1 MAYEVF
7 DQESLY
13 QSAKDKS
20 NVTTIMSH
28 IKKYSLSKLNRYF
41 IEFTL
46 PQAVLNYI
54 STRDKT
60 FTRSQQDP
68 RINLIK
74 LNCIQVTYP
83 QKNFTF
89 SDTTSSAHEERV
101 PLSYDLSPISLSF
114 YAFADMKEKL
124 IFDYWMDLILS
135 PKERTVMFLDEIVC
149 PELRIIQMDAK
160 NVPKYG
166 VKLQKVLPSQVTAI
180 QLDSQASELP
190 IRVDVTLAYM
200 YLENFDYQV
209 EDYS

>member
-1 MAYEVF
+1 
-7 DQESLY
+7 
-13 QSAKDKS
+13 
-20 NVTTIMSH
+20 
-28 IKKYSLSKLNRYF
+28 
-41 IEFTL
+41 
-46 PQAVLNYI
+46 
-54 STRDKT
+54 
-60 FTRSQQDP
+60 
-68 RINLIK
+68 
-74 LNCIQVTYP
+74 
-83 QKNFTF
+83 
-89 SDTTSSAHEERV
+89 
-101 PLSYDLSPISLSF
+101 
-114 YAFADMKEKL
+114 MKEKL